1 VIYHVRDKKMIQLI
15 ILIALSIALFKNIN
29 SLKQE
34 KDFII
39 ADKKG
44 KVLFA
49 PVMTLPFLYLV
60 PFALSIVPI
69 LPLPILLV
77 VSIILYIPGILVT
90 RKAKLVFETGCDR
103 SFEISKK
110 LDVLFAIGVAGL
122 ILTIA
127 LPLLILVI
135 GSVLLRNP

>member
-1 VIYHVRDKKMIQLI
+1 MIQLI

-29 SLKQE
+29 GLKQE

-39 ADKKG
+39 ADEKG
-44 KVLFA
+44 KALFG
-49 PVMTLPFLYLV
+49 PVTRPPFLYLV

-77 VSIILYIPGILVT
+77 VSIILYIPGILLT
-90 RKAKLVFETGCDR
+90 RKAKLLFETGSDR
-103 SFEISKK
+103 SFNISKK

-127 LPLLILVI
+127 LPLLIMAI

>member
-1 VIYHVRDKKMIQLI
+1 MIQLT
-15 ILIALSIALFKNIN
+15 ILILLSIALFKSIHG
-29 SLKQE
+29 LKQE
-34 KDFII
+34 RDFII
-39 ADKKG
+39 ADEKG

-49 PVMTLPFLYLV
+49 QVTRLPFLYLV
-60 PFALSIVPI
+60 PFALSVVPI
-69 LPLPILLV
+69 LPLPIFLV

-103 SFEISKK
+103 SFKISKK
-110 LDVLFAIGVAGL
+110 LDLLFAIGVAGL